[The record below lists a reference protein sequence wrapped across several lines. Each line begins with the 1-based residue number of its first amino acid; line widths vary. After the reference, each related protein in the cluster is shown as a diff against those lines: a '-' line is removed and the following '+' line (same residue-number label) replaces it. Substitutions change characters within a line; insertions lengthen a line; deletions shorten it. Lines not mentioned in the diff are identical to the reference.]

1 MEVVALLTLAAL
13 AVVLV
18 LCFLLFRKFGAVLRP
33 RDLDPMIARIDGLER
48 AQERIER
55 SLRDENARLRDC
67 VGADSRALR
76 EEVVGA
82 MTGVSVL
89 VQQQLEGVRA
99 AVDGRLKSI
108 QDDNATRLEQMRATV
123 DEKLQGT
130 LKKRLGES
138 FRLVS
143 ERLEKVHQGLGE
155 CRSLRRASATLR
167 KC

>member
-1 MEVVALLTLAAL
+1 MEVVSLLILAAV
-13 AVVLV
+13 AAVLV
-18 LCFLLFRKFGAVLRP
+18 TCFLLFRKFAAVLQR
-33 RDLDPMIARIDGLER
+33 RDLDPVMTRIDGLDR

-55 SLRDENARLRDC
+55 SLREENSRLRDC

-108 QDDNATRLEQMRATV
+108 QDDNATKLE
-123 DEKLQGT
+123 
-130 LKKRLGES
+130 
-138 FRLVS
+138 
-143 ERLEKVHQGLGE
+143 
-155 CRSLRRASATLR
+155 
-167 KC
+167 